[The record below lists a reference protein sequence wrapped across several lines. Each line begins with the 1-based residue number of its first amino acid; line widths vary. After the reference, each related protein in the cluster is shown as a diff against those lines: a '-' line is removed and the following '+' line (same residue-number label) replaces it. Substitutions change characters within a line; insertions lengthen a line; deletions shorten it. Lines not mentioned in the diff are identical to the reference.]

1 MKNNYLQK
9 ISALILSTFGLITL
23 ILSAS
28 IFLDLFGV
36 RAMEGNY
43 VLFVVIANFICS
55 ILHLQA
61 GIGLWLQKQ
70 WTTKLIGS
78 SIILLLVTFIAFSIY
93 AANGGL
99 HEQKTFG
106 ALGFRTVLTAIF
118 YAISYFSFKKSR

>member
-1 MKNNYLQK
+1 MKNNNLQK
-9 ISALILSTFGLITL
+9 TSAVVLSAFGLITL
-23 ILSAS
+23 VLSLS
-28 IFLDLFGV
+28 IFLNLFGI

-78 SIILLLVTFIAFSIY
+78 SIVLLVITFIAFSVY

-99 HEQKTFG
+99 HEQKTYG
-106 ALGFRTVLTAIF
+106 ALVFRTALTAIF
-118 YAISYFSFKKSR
+118 FAISYFSFKKSR

>member
-1 MKNNYLQK
+1 
-9 ISALILSTFGLITL
+9 
-23 ILSAS
+23 
-28 IFLDLFGV
+28 
-36 RAMEGNY
+36 MEGNY

-93 AANGGL
+93 AANGGS

-106 ALGFRTVLTAIF
+106 ALGFRTVLTAIL
-118 YAISYFSFKKSR
+118 YAISYFSFKKPR

>member
-9 ISALILSTFGLITL
+9 ISALILSAFGLITL

-106 ALGFRTVLTAIF
+106 ALGFRTALTAIF
-118 YAISYFSFKKSR
+118 YAISYFSFKKPR